1 MTITRSHPLS
11 WFPQSRSDCVDSTPV
26 FPGAMA
32 SLSNLIPD
40 PSTKDIWQCR
50 PASIL
55 LVDTSLKGGAFSSAF
70 SSAFN
75 VGLSGVGA
83 FISLLKVVGTRAY
96 GMISSSSFP
105 GFDIPFSYN
114 IVTGTLDTISGVT
127 SSNIPVSPPSS
138 GAWTPPTADVIGTLL
153 VITHPG
159 FNTTNGYFGWI
170 DISNPAAPVWHSGN
184 TATNALA
191 AVPVAVK
198 QFNGRAWY
206 LVNPATG
213 QPGAYYSD
221 ALAATTIT
229 NGTQIL
235 TFDDNIP
242 LTALGQLPLANQLG
256 GVIQAL
262 IVFKGVTNCYQ
273 VTGDATS
280 TSNPLSKNSLNVA
293 TGTLAPNSICTTPKG
308 LAFIAP
314 DGIRI
319 IDFNANVSDPIG
331 SAGSGV
337 TIPFIFSV
345 VPSRVAAACNLGV
358 IRISTQNG
366 NVAGNP
372 NQEYWY
378 DMTRQ
383 VWSGSHTFPASLI
396 QPYSNTFIMTPV
408 GVKNKI
414 FQSDAVQSA
423 TSTFIENGNAMS
435 FGYTTAMLPNT
446 GQIATN
452 FVSEMTIDMAL
463 AAGGSYSVLALGMQG
478 SVLDSV
484 VVSGPGSTGAVWGSF
499 TWGAATWGAGVSQI
513 TPTNINWTQPL
524 VVEQFSI
531 QVTGLCAQ
539 SLKFG
544 KFYMRYSVLG
554 YLAQTA
560 A

>member
-11 WFPQSRSDCVDSTPV
+11 WFPRSRSDCVDSTPV
-26 FPGAMA
+26 FPGAMS
-32 SLSNLIPD
+32 SLANLIPD
-40 PSTKDIWQCR
+40 PSTKDVWQCR

-55 LVDTSLKGGAFSSAF
+55 LVDTSLKGGAFSNAF

-75 VGLSGVGA
+75 VGISGATA
-83 FISLLKVVGTRAY
+83 FISLLKVVGTRVY
-96 GMISSSSFP
+96 GMVASTTFP

-114 IVTGTLDTISGVT
+114 IISGTFDTISGVT
-127 SSNIPVSPPSS
+127 GINIPISPASS
-138 GAWTPPTADVIGTLL
+138 GAWTPPTADVVGTLL

-170 DISNPAAPVWHSGN
+170 DISNPTSPVWHSGN

-206 LVNPATG
+206 LVNPSSG

-229 NGTQIL
+229 AGTQIL
-235 TFDDNIP
+235 TFGDNIP
-242 LTALGQLPLANQLG
+242 LTALGQLPLNNQLG

-262 IVFKGVTNCYQ
+262 IVFKGVTNAFQ
-273 VTGDATS
+273 VMGDATS
-280 TSNPLSKNSLNVA
+280 NNLSVNSLNVA
-293 TGTLAPNSICTTPKG
+293 TGTLAPNTICTTPKG
-308 LAFIAP
+308 LAFMAP

-331 SAGSGV
+331 FAGAGV
-337 TIPFIFSV
+337 TTSFIYSV
-345 VPSRVAAACNLGV
+345 VPSRASAACNLGI

-366 NVAGNP
+366 NAPGNP

-378 DMTRQ
+378 DMTRE
-383 VWSGSHTFPASLI
+383 VWSGAHSFPSSLI

-408 GVKNKI
+408 GVTNRI
-414 FQSDAVQSA
+414 FQSDVYQSA
-423 TSTFIENGNAMS
+423 TSTFTENGTPMS
-435 FGYTTAMLPNT
+435 FAFTTSMLPNT

-452 FVSEMTIDMAL
+452 FISETTLDIAL
-463 AAGGSYSVLALGMQG
+463 AAGGNYSVIAQGMQG
-478 SVLDSV
+478 AVLDSV
-484 VVSGPGSTGAVWGSF
+484 LLIGPSGSGAVWGTF
-499 TWGAATWGAGVSQI
+499 TWGAATWGASVSNI
-513 TPTNINWTQPL
+513 SPTKINWTQPL
-524 VVEQFSI
+524 VVDQFLI

-539 SLKFG
+539 GVKLG
-544 KFYMRYSVLG
+544 KIYMRYSVLG
-554 YLAQTA
+554 YLDQSA